1 MLFEEIVW
9 SFIETDDM
17 TSQNALPPGVGIAR
31 KMGAIDQINT
41 EFGQGS
47 NLSCV
52 H

>member
-1 MLFEEIVW
+1 M
-9 SFIETDDM
+9 TDDKP
-17 TSQNALPPGVGIAR
+17 SQNALSPGNGVTL

-41 EFGQGS
+41 KFGQGS